1 MTYGRFGRLTAQPGR
16 RDELVAVLCRAAE
29 VLDRDPGCLHYVVG
43 TAAEPDAVWVWEAWT
58 DKAAHD
64 ASLEPPEV
72 RETIAAA
79 MPMIAG
85 MADVVELVVVGGK
98 GLSEEHP

>member
-16 RDELVAVLCRAAE
+16 RDELVAVLRRAAE
-29 VLDRDPGCLHYVVG
+29 ALHRDPGCLHYVVS
-43 TAAEPDAVWVWEAWT
+43 TSEEPEAIWVWEAWT

-64 ASLEPPEV
+64 ASLEPAEV

-85 MADVVELVVVGGK
+85 MSDAVELDVVGGK
-98 GLSEEHP
+98 GLPEEQT

>member
-16 RDELVAVLCRAAE
+16 RDELVAVLCRAADS
-29 VLDRDPGCLHYVVG
+29 LRSDPGCLHYVVS
-43 TAAEPDAVWVWEAWT
+43 TSEEPEAVWVWEAWT

-72 RETIAAA
+72 REMIAAA

-85 MADVVELVVVGGK
+85 MSDVTELDVVGGK
-98 GLSEEHP
+98 GLPEEQT

>member
-1 MTYGRFGRLTAQPGR
+1 MTYGRLGRFTAQPGG
-16 RDELVAVLCRAAE
+16 RDELVAVLRRAAE
-29 VLDRDPGCLHYVVG
+29 AMHRDPGCLHYVVG
-43 TAAEPDAVWVWEAWT
+43 TSQEPDAVWVWEAWT

-79 MPMIAG
+79 MPLIAG
-85 MADVVELVVVGGK
+85 MSDVAELDVVGGK
-98 GLSEEHP
+98 GLPEEHA